1 MHIEGRRFGRASYG
15 AATKPNILAAS
26 ASPGSVSQC
35 RLLAFWHRLLHSSSP
50 LMNAPEAVRARFR
63 GGRKGPVE
71 EEGLASSIA
80 PEQVSDRTR
89 GATGGASTAA
99 VAMDE
104 AAVGGVSTELT
115 GAVAS
120 AGAADA
126 KGDASAA
133 TEEEETELAPESI
146 LLRMLPTGLL
156 TECIPLVA
164 K

>member
-1 MHIEGRRFGRASYG
+1 MHIRGWRFGRASYG

-26 ASPGSVSQC
+26 SSPGSVLQC

-63 GGRKGPVE
+63 GGPA
-71 EEGLASSIA
+71 EEGGLAISIA
-80 PEQVSDRTR
+80 PEQVSDRTL
-89 GATGGASTAA
+89 GATGGPSTTAFGL
-99 VAMDE
+99 DE
-104 AAVGGVSTELT
+104 TSVGGVTTELT

-120 AGAADA
+120 AGAADTG
-126 KGDASAA
+126 GDASTA
-133 TEEEETELAPESI
+133 TEEEETEPAPESI
-146 LLRMLPTGLL
+146 LLRMGLL